1 MAAMAI
7 SSLVRSNEYGL
18 PLNAVEWLV
27 THHESKVAERTQMI
41 RDLHLAPGSLVIDAG
56 CGPGL
61 WTPLLAEAVGP
72 TGGIIGVDI
81 SLEALVTAQRRCQQS
96 GYRHQV
102 QYKRASLEQLP
113 LDHAIADIVFSA
125 NVSQY
130 LEDPVGTFAAMGR
143 YLVQGGRLIVKDID
157 FGSLHFSP
165 LDPAL
170 QERVFTARK
179 RWELER
185 VAHGYAYEDSWVG
198 SKLAD
203 YLKAAGY
210 QQVETRLYRI
220 VRQAPFTR
228 SMLTYLRGLAEWFVC
243 ENAPYLSNRDVADW
257 LQAFQDE
264 ETCVLLTDNFQY
276 EETEYIVSG
285 VRGADLT
292 SRSFSLQAPFHS

>member
-1 MAAMAI
+1 MVAMAI
-7 SSLVRSNEYGL
+7 GSLVCGNEYGL
-18 PLNAVEWLV
+18 PLNSVEWLI
-27 THHESKVAERTQMI
+27 THHESKVVERTQMI
-41 RDLHLAPGSLVIDAG
+41 RDLHLTPGSLVIDVG

-96 GYRHQV
+96 AYRHQV

-157 FGSLHFSP
+157 FGSLCFSP

-198 SKLAD
+198 SKLAG
-203 YLKAAGY
+203 YLEAAGY
-210 QQVETRLYRI
+210 QQVETRMYRI
-220 VRQAPFTR
+220 TRKAPLTR
-228 SMLTYLRGLAEWFVC
+228 SMFIYLRGLAEWFLC
-243 ENAPYLSNRDVADW
+243 EDAPYLSSRDAADW
-257 LQAFQDE
+257 LQAFLDE
-264 ETCVLLTDNFQY
+264 ETCMLLADNFQY

-285 VRGADLT
+285 VRAPDLN
-292 SRSFSLQAPFHS
+292 RGFYML